1 MNAFEALNDVN
12 QDLAGSFSGLPSG
25 CQQST
30 LWIAHTGKT
39 PIADIKIQ

>member
-1 MNAFEALNDVN
+1 MNTFQALNDGN
-12 QDLAGSFSGLPSG
+12 QDLAGSFSGLPTD

-30 LWIAHTGKT
+30 LWIAHTGET